1 MIARGTR
8 RLSRF
13 AAHFG
18 GTGIESA
25 MPMQRMTTFTPQQD
39 QALKAVSAW
48 MKQPKEQIFRLFGY
62 AGTGKT
68 TLAKEIAEGVSGDVL
83 FGAFTGKAASVMR
96 SKGCVGASTIHSMI
110 YRSRGTDEEDAPRFV
125 LNRQSEVKKAR
136 LVIIDECSM
145 VDEPLGRDLLTFG
158 TKLLV
163 LGDPAQLPPVQG
175 GGYFTAQEPDVMLT
189 EVHRQAAGNAIIRLS
204 MQVRAGEPI
213 ERGDHGEAKVIRRA
227 DLGQKIAMQADQILV
242 GRNQT
247 RREVNQKIRALR
259 GFDGSAPVAGEKIV
273 CLKNNKEKGLLN
285 GGTWTVKERAI
296 SAKGVITMRA
306 LSDDAPE
313 DGLVKVSVLP
323 EFFLGTEEQV
333 PYSKRREFD
342 EFDYGYA
349 LTVHKAQGSQWD
361 EVVLFDESFAFREH
375 RERWLY
381 TGITRAAERLTIVV

>member
-1 MIARGTR
+1 MLVIACDGN
-8 RLSRF
+8 
-13 AAHFG
+13 
-18 GTGIESA
+18 GIESCIKGGN
-25 MPMQRMTTFTPQQD
+25 MTQFSPQQD

-48 MKQPKEQIFRLFGY
+48 LKQPKEPLFRLFGY

-68 TLAKEIAEGVSGDVL
+68 TLAKEIAEAVSGDVL

-96 SKGCVGASTIHSMI
+96 ARGCEGASTIHSMI
-110 YRSRGTDEEDAPRFV
+110 YRSRGTDEEDAPRFT
-125 LNRQSEVKKAR
+125 LNRQSDVKKAK

-145 VDEPLGRDLLTFG
+145 VDEALGRDIMSFG

-175 GGYFTAQEPDVMLT
+175 GGYFTDQEPDIMLT
-189 EVHRQAAGNAIIRLS
+189 EVHRQAADNPIIRLS
-204 MQVRAGEPI
+204 MLVREGQGL
-213 ERGDHGEAKVIRRA
+213 ERGDFGAAKIIRRS
-227 DLGQKIAMQADQILV
+227 DFGQKMALQADQILV
-242 GRNQT
+242 GRNLT
-247 RREVNQKIRALR
+247 RREVNAKLR
-259 GFDGSAPVAGEKIV
+259 SLKGHTESAPVAGEKLV

-285 GGTWTVKERAI
+285 GGTWLVKERAI
-296 SAKGVITMRA
+296 SAKGVVTMRV

-323 EFFLGTEEQV
+323 EFFLGTEEEV
-333 PYSKRREFD
+333 PFSKRREFD
-342 EFDYGYA
+342 EFDFGYA

-361 EVVLFDESFAFREH
+361 EVVLYDESFAFREH